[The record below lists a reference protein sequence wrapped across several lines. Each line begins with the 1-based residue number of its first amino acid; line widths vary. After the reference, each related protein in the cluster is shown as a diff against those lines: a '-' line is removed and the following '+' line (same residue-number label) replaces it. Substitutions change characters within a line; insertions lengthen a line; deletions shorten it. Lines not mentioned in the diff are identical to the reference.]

1 MSAAEDAPRRGPRW
15 GLYAPFLL
23 LGVIA
28 AAWSGGWWWA
38 ADKASQTVD
47 VWLAREAARGRTY
60 ACGERTVGGY
70 PFRIEIDCRNPTARW
85 RGGDGETAASA
96 PRFLAVAQVYDPK
109 RVIGELTGPVA
120 IASPDGRKADLSFS
134 TAQSSVAVDGRRFE
148 RGSLVIKTPRL
159 VTAEGEIGAAQ
170 NFEAHLRRSPD
181 GASGAYDLAMGL
193 DGAVS
198 PWLDLLPAGQGP
210 ASLELQVS
218 GTGVGE
224 LEPGPMTDRLRA
236 FATGGGQL
244 KVAVARIS
252 RGDIAAQAKGD
263 LTLDDKGR
271 ANGELSIT
279 ARGVDDIVRAM
290 AGGGEDEGGMS
301 SLLGLGAK
309 MLGKPDTLDDRPA
322 TRYRLK
328 IDRGRVMLGPV
339 RLTRLPPAF

>member
-1 MSAAEDAPRRGPRW
+1 MSAGDAPRRGMRW
-15 GLYAPFLL
+15 GLYGPFIA

-28 AAWSGGWWWA
+28 AAWSAGWFWA
-38 ADKASQTVD
+38 ANKASETVN

-70 PFRIEIDCRNPTARW
+70 PFRIEIDCANPTARW
-85 RGGDGETAASA
+85 RNADGETAASA

-120 IASPDGRKADLSFS
+120 ISEPGGQTADLSFS
-134 TAQSSVAVDGRRFE
+134 LAQASVAVDGRRFE

-159 VTAEGEIGAAQ
+159 VTGDTEIGAAQ
-170 NFEAHLRRSPD
+170 NFEAHLRRAPD
-181 GASGAYDLAMGL
+181 GAAGSYDLAMGL
-193 DGAVS
+193 DGVAS
-198 PWLDLLPAGQGP
+198 PFLEMLPAGQGP

-224 LEPGPMTDRLRA
+224 LEPGPMAERLRA
-236 FATGGGQL
+236 FAAGGGQL

-252 RGDIAAQAKGD
+252 RGDVAAQAKGD

-271 ANGELSIT
+271 ANGELTIT
-279 ARGVDDIVRAM
+279 ARGVDDLVRAM
-290 AGGGEDEGGMS
+290 AGGGEDDGGMS

-309 MLGKPDTLDDRPA
+309 MLGKPDTLDDKPA